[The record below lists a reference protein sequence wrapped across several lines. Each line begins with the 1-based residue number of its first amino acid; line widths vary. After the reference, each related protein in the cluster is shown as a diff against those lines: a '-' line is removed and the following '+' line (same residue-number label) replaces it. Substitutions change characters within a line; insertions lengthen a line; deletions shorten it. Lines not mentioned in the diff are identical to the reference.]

1 MFKADIKQKIFLLSS
16 RPLLKQAPS
25 QACPGEVFLLV
36 ADRQAGEHARPATA
50 GRVCVDQPWLA
61 RLYPPAVE
69 GEDRRYE
76 TCGVKPAPCRHILM
90 SPGLSGARVRRA
102 PGSQLE

>member
-36 ADRQAGEHARPATA
+36 ADRQAGEHARPAIE
-50 GRVCVDQPWLA
+50 GRVCVEQPWLA
-61 RLYPPAVE
+61 RLYPPAAA
-69 GEDRRYE
+69 GEDRWYE
-76 TCGVKPAPCRHILM
+76 AFGVEPAACCRHILM
-90 SPGLSGARVRRA
+90 SPSLSVRRA

>member
-36 ADRQAGEHARPATA
+36 ADRRAGAAIN
-50 GRVCVDQPWLA
+50 GRVDQPWLA
-61 RLYPPAVE
+61 RLYRPAAE
-69 GEDRRYE
+69 GEDRWYE
-76 TCGVKPAPCRHILM
+76 AFGVEPAASCRHILM
-90 SPGLSGARVRRA
+90 SPGLSGAHMRRA

>member
-25 QACPGEVFLLV
+25 QACPGEVFFLV
-36 ADRQAGEHARPATA
+36 ADRQAGAPARPAIE

-61 RLYPPAVE
+61 RRYPPAAE
-69 GEDRRYE
+69 REDRWYDASGSSQR
-76 TCGVKPAPCRHILM
+76 PA
-90 SPGLSGARVRRA
+90 AVTF
-102 PGSQLE
+102 